1 MFKMNEDFLK
11 SNVDSHTCI
20 SHYEDRKSIRMNQIK
35 FFKIQPL
42 ALKAQW
48 KHFGNKRKDEL
59 EVGSGDFN
67 HSRIWCEEMM
77 ENMKCVKIKNR
88 IRATVNA

>member
-1 MFKMNEDFLK
+1 
-11 SNVDSHTCI
+11 
-20 SHYEDRKSIRMNQIK
+20 MNQIK

-67 HSRIWCEEMM
+67 QSRI
-77 ENMKCVKIKNR
+77 
-88 IRATVNA
+88 

>member
-1 MFKMNEDFLK
+1 MFKMNEDFFK

-20 SHYEDRKSIRMNQIK
+20 SHYEDRKSIKMNQIK

-67 HSRIWCEEMM
+67 HSRI
-77 ENMKCVKIKNR
+77 
-88 IRATVNA
+88 